1 MFKHNGLN
9 LTKLQREDLSL
20 LLDLKSES
28 WETTH
33 HITIATM
40 EDQVRWFE
48 SLDKDVHSPCSLVL
62 MACDKENSKIGIFKI
77 SSVDWVNRTA
87 DVAWDIFKPHRGN
100 GFGKSLVAAG
110 STFCFQILNL
120 WRLNCEILETNTVS
134 QKCAFSAGFEK
145 EGVKKESVIKLGS
158 YVDSGIYGLLAE
170 NFIALHPL

>member
-1 MFKHNGLN
+1 MFHHSGLT

-20 LLDLKSES
+20 LLALKSES

-48 SLDKDVHSPCSLVL
+48 SLDKDVHSPHNLVL
-62 MACDKENSKIGIFKI
+62 MACNDDLKIGIFKI
-77 SSVDWVNRTA
+77 SNVDWVNRSA
-87 DVAWDIFKPHRGN
+87 DVAWDVFKSHRGN

-110 STFCFQILNL
+110 SDFCFRILNL
-120 WRLNCEILETNTVS
+120 WRLNCEILETNIAS
-134 QKCAFSAGFEK
+134 QKCAFSSGFKK

-158 YVDSGIYGLLAE
+158 YVDSGIYGLLVE